1 MAEDNKKKILVVEDD
16 KFLRSL
22 TVKRLSEENYEV
34 ITAVDGNS
42 GLSTAVDEK
51 PDLVLL
57 DLLLPGMSGFE
68 VLEKMK
74 ADDQA
79 KDIPVVV
86 FSNLGQREDIE
97 KAKTLGANDYLIKA
111 NFTLDDV
118 VEKVDNYLNK

>member
-16 KFLRSL
+16 EFLRSL